1 MGTSCRTFF
10 HHVHVPGCV
19 LVGVIIL
26 HLALVIRVEALCVR
40 LSAELL
46 NGALHVL
53 LVEHFMEVDAHTA
66 V

>member
-1 MGTSCRTFF
+1 
-10 HHVHVPGCV
+10 V